1 MKRQFA
7 IASAGRTASTSLYQT
22 LINTLSVKNSV
33 CPIWD
38 FSPANLL
45 AQAYAGDRHDFV
57 IVKGETFH
65 FLHSL
70 RFPERTTLVLLT
82 RRDRFRQ
89 IVSHLVSLRSGR
101 FHASGPGSAAAA
113 PFRVERHE
121 FLFAAH
127 LILMMAA
134 HLAANSFAE
143 FEQVERWTFEEM
155 TADFSGHLRRL
166 GLVEPRIAHLRGVPY
181 DDRTILNLDEVRAW
195 AEDLGIP
202 PSRGQA
208 AA

>member
-1 MKRQFA
+1 MKHQFA
-7 IASAGRTASTSLYQT
+7 IASTSLFQT

-33 CPIWD
+33 CPRWD

-45 AQAYAGDRHDFV
+45 AQAYAGDRYDYV

-101 FHASGPGSAAAA
+101 FHASGPVPARPRRSGLSAT
-113 PFRVERHE
+113 
-121 FLFAAH
+121 
-127 LILMMAA
+127 
-134 HLAANSFAE
+134 NSF
-143 FEQVERWTFEEM
+143 
-155 TADFSGHLRRL
+155 S
-166 GLVEPRIAHLRGVPY
+166 PRI
-181 DDRTILNLDEVRAW
+181 
-195 AEDLGIP
+195 
-202 PSRGQA
+202 
-208 AA
+208 

>member
-1 MKRQFA
+1 MKHQFA
-7 IASAGRTASTSLYQT
+7 IASAGRTASTSLFET
-22 LINTLSVKNSV
+22 LINTLSAKNSV

-38 FSPANLL
+38 FSPVNLL
-45 AQAYAGDRHDFV
+45 AQAYAGDRHDYV

-70 RFPERTTLVLLT
+70 RFRERTTLILLT

-101 FHASGPGSAAAA
+101 FHVGPGSKAPA
-113 PFRVERHE
+113 PFQVERHE

-127 LILMMAA
+127 LILMMDA
-134 HLAANSFAE
+134 HFAANSFAE
-143 FEQVERWTFEEM
+143 YEQVERWIFEEM

-166 GLVEPRIAHLRGVPY
+166 GLAAPRIAHYRGVPY
-181 DDRTILNLDEVRAW
+181 DDQTITNPDEVRAW
-195 AEDLGIP
+195 AGDLGIA
-202 PSRGQA
+202 PSPGQA

>member
-127 LILMMAA
+127 LILMMDA
-134 HLAANSFAE
+134 HLAANSFAD
-143 FEQVERWTFEEM
+143 FEQVERWTF
-155 TADFSGHLRRL
+155 
-166 GLVEPRIAHLRGVPY
+166 
-181 DDRTILNLDEVRAW
+181 
-195 AEDLGIP
+195 
-202 PSRGQA
+202 
-208 AA
+208 